1 MTVSIFTHKFEDS
14 RTDTKVAIMLFNLS
28 KPEARAEAKLQI
40 LNEYPNWV
48 YTTIHPNKVMSHL
61 QQQ

>member
-40 LNEYPNWV
+40 LNEYPN
-48 YTTIHPNKVMSHL
+48 
-61 QQQ
+61 